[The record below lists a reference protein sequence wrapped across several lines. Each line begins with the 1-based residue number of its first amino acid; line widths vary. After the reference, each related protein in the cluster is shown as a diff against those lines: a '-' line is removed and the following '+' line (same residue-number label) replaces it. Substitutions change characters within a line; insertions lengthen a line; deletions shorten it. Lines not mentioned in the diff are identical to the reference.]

1 MHIRN
6 QRDFW
11 AGIMFIAIGVTFMF
25 LSMQYQIGSAG
36 KMGPGYFPFVLG
48 GLMTFLGILIAL
60 SGVAKGATET
70 KLSPVGWRELFL
82 VLIAIALFAGLLNSM
97 GVIVALVA
105 MIFVA
110 AFASHEFGWL
120 ATIGTAIVLCIMA
133 WAIFVVGLEL
143 QFPLWPTF
151 LTR

>member
-11 AGIMFIAIGVTFMF
+11 AGIMFIAIGATFMV

-48 GLMTFLGILIAL
+48 GLMAFLGILIAL
-60 SGVAKGATET
+60 GGMSKNAAEA
-70 KLSPVGWRELFL
+70 KLSKVGWRELFL
-82 VLIAIALFAGLLNSM
+82 VLISVALFAGLLNSM
-97 GVIVALVA
+97 GVIVALVV
-105 MIFVA
+105 MVFVSS
-110 AFASHEFGWL
+110 FASHEFGWL
-120 ATIGTAIVLCIMA
+120 ATIGTAVVLCIMA